1 MYMKPNPKD
10 MIEELKKRKALCQR
24 VMEIINKAIQQ
35 SLQPQEVWIQEKE
48 RTEKAIKEIDKSL
61 DIFQKLAKR
70 MGE

>member
-48 RTEKAIKEIDKSL
+48 TTEKAIKEIDKSL

-70 MGE
+70 IGE